1 MVLAYML
8 LGIALLG
15 LVLLVARWFARA
27 DPKTLVL
34 LVKWVGGTV
43 LALVLF
49 YLVVSGRAAWAIGA
63 VIGLLPFVRRLLRV
77 GALFRAGFANV
88 GGRRR
93 GGERASNVETAYL
106 AMTLDHETGE
116 IDGMVLKGA
125 FEGRRLS
132 NLSLD
137 ELLALLGECAR
148 ADPASVP
155 LVESFLDRG
164 PHRDWRERMRA
175 RAEREGARTGAAGG
189 EAMTVEEAREILGV
203 AADASPEEI
212 RRAHRLLMQK
222 NHPDHGGSTYLAA
235 KINRAKEVLL
245 GA

>member
-1 MVLAYML
+1 MILAYML

-15 LVLLVARWFARA
+15 LALLVARWFTRA

-43 LALVLF
+43 LALVLL
-49 YLVVSGRAAWAIGA
+49 YLVLSGRAAWALGA
-63 VIGLLPFVRRLLRV
+63 AIGLLPFVRRLLRL

-88 GGRRR
+88 GGRR
-93 GGERASNVETAYL
+93 GGERASSVETAYL
-106 AMTLDHETGE
+106 AMTLDHASGE

-125 FEGRRLS
+125 FEGRHLS

-175 RAEREGARTGAAGG
+175 RAERNGGRAGTTGG

-203 AADASPEEI
+203 AADATADEI

-235 KINRAKEVLL
+235 KINGAKEVLL